1 MILWDGGIPTHL
13 PLWKASVPHTHT
25 YDGEENVADG
35 VQCHVT
41 RAPHTKGI
49 LMLQA
54 SPKAEPIK
62 PG

>member
-13 PLWKASVPHTHT
+13 PLWKASVPHPHT
-25 YDGEENVADG
+25 SDGEENVADG

-41 RAPHTKGI
+41 RAPHTKGV

-54 SPKAEPIK
+54 SPKA
-62 PG
+62 